1 MRKLKKWAALGM
13 AGILA
18 AGCLAG
24 CGDKKEEASGEGTAQ
39 EKTADKGEAVTLKW
53 YLAGSGPQADVVTV
67 QNAVN
72 QYLKD
77 NYDMNVDLQIIATDY
92 ANYPQKM
99 QMVISSGEEY
109 DICWTSSWNNN
120 YYDNV
125 NKNAFIP
132 MDELLEKEAP
142 ELLASMDTS
151 IWDAVRVKGNI
162 YGVPSQQDYSETELR
177 CHCKGICG

>member
-18 AGCLAG
+18 AGCLSG

-109 DICWTSSWNNN
+109 DI
-120 YYDNV
+120 
-125 NKNAFIP
+125 
-132 MDELLEKEAP
+132 
-142 ELLASMDTS
+142 
-151 IWDAVRVKGNI
+151 
-162 YGVPSQQDYSETELR
+162 
-177 CHCKGICG
+177 